1 MALRSERRILGR
13 NELIKSGMLVQFTYQ
28 KEDSTKSQYT
38 VLVIDPNKDS
48 QLHSIVLD
56 DLSDADV
63 FRMVLELAQTIQFV
77 PYDNRASLANL
88 KSDEMY
94 NRYKSSAIRAER
106 RYRTFVVDRITN
118 ARQILTGALAGL
130 PVDVETKKVKIG
142 NSVAYGVE
150 HTKFVYVNYEDYATL
165 YNELTLTNN
174 NTYFEGN
181 FEGAGHEDPTKT
193 LLSYI
198 IGNKYSSKT
207 WDPDENQ
214 FEEIRKELMYDKD
227 FTDLATKLAG
237 WFGQTFDDGQGGPNL
252 KGEWDKTSANPT
264 DKIGDVFKKSVGET
278 TYNLFLENFTEYRIS
293 KQTFITMLN
302 QPGYDTNGNPT
313 TALEIVNLA
322 GHDHLFPEDAN
333 LPAGK
338 LKQSEIYFNTIR
350 RTHLIR
356 TMQNQAGVYFVGWGH
371 IEELEKMI

>member
-1 MALRSERRILGR
+1 MALRSERRFLGR

-28 KEDSTKSQYT
+28 KEDSTKSEYT

-48 QLHSIVLD
+48 QLHAIVLD
-56 DLSDADV
+56 NLSDADV
-63 FRMVLELAQTIQFV
+63 FRMVLELAETIQFV

-88 KSDEMY
+88 QSDQMY
-94 NRYKSSAIRAER
+94 NRYKSSAIKTER
-106 RYRTFVVDRITN
+106 RYRTFIVDRIIN
-118 ARQILTGALAGL
+118 ARQILTGALVGL
-130 PVDVETKKVKIG
+130 PIDVETKKVKIG

-165 YNELTLTNN
+165 YNELTLNNN

-181 FEGAGHEDPTKT
+181 SDEADHEAPTKT

-227 FTDLATKLAG
+227 FTDLGQKFAG
-237 WFGQTFDDGQGGPNL
+237 WFNQTFDDGQGGPNV
-252 KGEWDKTSANPT
+252 KGEWDRTSANPT
-264 DKIGDVFKKSVGET
+264 DKIGDVLKKSVGQT

-322 GHDHLFPEDAN
+322 GHDQLFPEDAN
-333 LPAGK
+333 LPADK
-338 LKQSEIYFNTIR
+338 LKQSEINFNNIR